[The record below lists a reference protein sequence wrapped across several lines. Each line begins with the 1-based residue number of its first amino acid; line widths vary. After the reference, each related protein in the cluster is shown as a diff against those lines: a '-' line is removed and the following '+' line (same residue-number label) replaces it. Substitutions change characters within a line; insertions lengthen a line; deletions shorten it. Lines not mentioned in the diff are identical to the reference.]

1 VKLSRELVEHVS
13 LLARLALSEDEKE
26 KFRSQLSAILDYAEI
41 INRVDTSEVE
51 PTYHVLPLRNVTR
64 PDEVGKTL
72 SLEDALK
79 NAPDRDG
86 NYFRVPRI
94 I

>member
-1 VKLSRELVEHVS
+1 MKLSRELVEHVS